1 MRYMLSRILKA
12 HFPEALSRQKKSLL
26 DSRVLPKYNAFKAP
40 LREIQCPLE
49 KADLLPLPVLDID
62 KSSISGTIDIL
73 KTYLK
78 RLGLEDCVVGG
89 KKIMFRGNF
98 LTVRN
103 ITRAIYQGQIEVQP
117 IDCFEFI
124 EPIAGFLHLQMN
136 VLKLFFSAI
145 WGKVSNRISFAC
157 FQTVLKRK
165 GAAKNVKD
173 FHASNDFFC
182 TVVRAFAV
190 AVYMHGAFCTQL
202 PAFPNWLSANNWRAL
217 IASVSEDHIDP
228 FKPCELCAKARSK
241 VEEKVAHAVAV
252 EKAKWQNKRD
262 QDRAVGITTTWL
274 KPPNWKKEQTDRV
287 EKALTERRDIV
298 NKNALIML
306 NTGLLYLD
314 FADACREGYSARVK
328 KCIKCFAVLFQDSY
342 AKNYAGEI
350 LHLTACLRKLWKPEF
365 KYVNAV

>member
-62 KSSISGTIDIL
+62 KSSISRTIDIL
-73 KTYLK
+73 RTYLE
-78 RLGLEDCVVGG
+78 RLRLEDCVVGG

-165 GAAKNVKD
+165 GAAKNAKD
-173 FHASNDFFC
+173 FHASDDFFC
-182 TVVRAFAV
+182 TVVMAFAM
-190 AVYMHGAFCTQL
+190 AVCMHGASCTQL
-202 PAFPNWLSANNWRAL
+202 LAFPNWLSANNWRAF
-217 IASVSEDHIDP
+217 IASVSEDYIDP
-228 FKPCELCAKARSK
+228 FKLCELRAKARSK

-252 EKAKWQNKRD
+252 EKAEWQNKKD

-274 KPPNWKKEQTDRV
+274 KPPNWKK
-287 EKALTERRDIV
+287 K
-298 NKNALIML
+298 
-306 NTGLLYLD
+306 
-314 FADACREGYSARVK
+314 
-328 KCIKCFAVLFQDSY
+328 
-342 AKNYAGEI
+342 
-350 LHLTACLRKLWKPEF
+350 
-365 KYVNAV
+365 